1 MMKTNTK
8 KFLVLMV
15 LAVAAVVAL
24 AQVLPQRRLGNLQ
37 NSLRRNRGATAQQQP
52 APEAPPIAE
61 QLKDIPKGTNGV
73 PILNFEN
80 APLELVLMQYATL
93 SEKVLLPAPNLP
105 KVQITLSSN
114 GRELDKE
121 SYLLAIEA
129 TLTMNGVVIE
139 PFDKHF
145 LRAFERKTVR
155 TQGIRTLMNV
165 STNGIPE
172 KGRVVSQLIR
182 LNHLQWDEAQ
192 KAVEG
197 FKHPDGLLQ
206 TFERNNAILI
216 TDTQENV
223 NRMLEIIKELD
234 VPNPVLEETFE
245 RQINYAKATD
255 IKTYLEAIVTES
267 QKENQKGGAA
277 PKTSG
282 GPGFA
287 RPTPSPQPTRL
298 LNPLNRPG
306 LNKPEAPAH
315 TPNAALNAAISDA
328 DRGMI
333 RGKVLIVAD
342 ERSNKLIVITA
353 KTNMDFFDKVI
364 KALDVETTP
373 EVEVEVIRLKYADA
387 EDVEKMLNDL
397 IGAGSSSSQSKNNQ
411 NQNVAKGAA
420 TTRNLTQ
427 GTTTP
432 SPRTSSNPTFSSKS
446 NLGDLNKDNVK
457 ILADKRI
464 NSIVVMARKADM
476 AAIKRVVDAMDLK
489 LSQVLIETV
498 IIEVTLGDDLQTGVD
513 WVQRGRQH
521 TFQRVQETDSYG
533 RKLYWNEVTDDNG
546 STTMQKTTE
555 ESANPVYK
563 VVKTLQRDGFF
574 NNGSYMLGGGAGRA
588 SSTLGDLLGVSKS
601 TTSTSTSSGS
611 STADSGE
618 EVAQTVA
625 DGALTAVNPIGGGVN
640 YILKSDKLNLAA
652 VVQASKTD
660 SRAKYLA
667 SPVVMTVDNKE
678 ATIDATENRQFVTGW
693 TAQSGS
699 YGNSGQPT
707 PNYTSKDIGIKLKV
721 TPKIN
726 PNGSVMLKIEE
737 EYSQFVKDGQS
748 MLIPENGLYVAGT
761 VDLAV
766 ERKMGADVLLEDG
779 QTVVFGGLTETSV
792 AESETGVPILKDI
805 PWIGKWLFG
814 KVVQS
819 ENRKELLI
827 FMTPYVLDDAH
838 AAQEE
843 ALRRKRVL
851 SDPRPW
857 DDRGWSRSPIA
868 DPVSKKEQLRRQGR
882 EWANQDEEHET
893 GKRLEEAKEQRVKD
907 LEEKADK
914 ERREWAAK
922 HAKEVLE
929 ALKRHEQQDIDWSEL
944 IDKLRREQEGKDAA
958 AQQEAQ
964 SAAKIR
970 ESASEPAPAPTPAP
984 APAPEPPKT
993 PEGSAQPPAPAP
1005 ASENLLKDLQKK

>member
-1 MMKTNTK
+1 MMNTNMK
-8 KFLVLMV
+8 KALLLAVLSVSAVVV
-15 LAVAAVVAL
+15 LAQA
-24 AQVLPQRRLGNLQ
+24 PMPRRLGGLQ
-37 NSLRRNRGATAQQQP
+37 RGLQRNRGAAAQQQQP
-52 APEAPPIAE
+52 AAEAIPIAD
-61 QLKDIPKGTNGV
+61 QLKEIPKGTNGV

-105 KVQITLSSN
+105 KVQITLTSN

-165 STNGIPE
+165 STNGLPE

-182 LNHLQWDEAQ
+182 LNHMTAEEAQ

-197 FKHPDGLLQ
+197 FKNPDGLFQ
-206 TFERNNAILI
+206 VFERNNAILV

-234 VPNPVLEETFE
+234 EPTPVVEETFE
-245 RQINYAKATD
+245 RQINFAKATD
-255 IKTYLEAIVTES
+255 IKTYLETIVTES

-277 PKTSG
+277 PKASG

-287 RPTPSPQPTRL
+287 RTTPPPQPTRL
-298 LNPLNRPG
+298 LSLNNRPG
-306 LNKPEAPAH
+306 LNKPEPPAH
-315 TPNAALNAAISDA
+315 TPNAVLTAAVSDA

-342 ERSNKLIVITA
+342 ERSNKLIIITA

-364 KALDVETTP
+364 KSLDVETTP
-373 EVEVEVIRLKYADA
+373 EVEVEVLRLKYADA

-427 GTTTP
+427 GTTAPTP
-432 SPRTSSNPTFSSKS
+432 RASSNPTFSSKS

-476 AAIKRVVDAMDLK
+476 ASIKRVVEAMDLK

-498 IIEVTLGDDLQTGVD
+498 IIEVTLGDKLQTGID

-521 TFQRVQETDSYG
+521 VFQRVQETDSYG
-533 RKLYWNEVTDDNG
+533 RKLYWNEVTDDSGN
-546 STTMQKTTE
+546 TTMQKTTTA
-555 ESANPVYK
+555 SDNPVYK

-574 NNGSYMLGGGAGRA
+574 NNGSYMLGGGSGDG
-588 SSTLGDLLGVSKS
+588 SSKLSNLLGVGQS
-601 TTSTSTSSGS
+601 STSTATGDDDESAITG
-611 STADSGE
+611 TD
-618 EVAQTVA
+618 V
-625 DGALTAVNPIGGGVN
+625 ALTAVNPIAGGVN

-652 VVQASKTD
+652 VVQASKSD
-660 SRAKYLA
+660 SRAKYIA

-707 PNYTSKDIGIKLKV
+707 PNYTSKDIGIKLKI

-726 PNGSVMLKIEE
+726 PNGTVMLKIEE
-737 EYSQFVKDGQS
+737 EYSQYVPDGQS
-748 MLIPENGLYVAGT
+748 MLIPQDGVYVQGS

-766 ERKMGADVLLEDG
+766 ERKMGADVLLENG

-792 AESETGVPILKDI
+792 SESESGVPILKDI

-814 KVVQS
+814 RVVQN

-827 FMTPYVLDDAH
+827 FMTPYVLDDAQ

-868 DPVSKKEQLRRQGR
+868 DPVSKKEQLRRQAL
-882 EWANQDEEHET
+882 EWANQDAEHET
-893 GKRLEEAKEQRVKD
+893 GKKLEEAKEQRVKD

-914 ERREWAAK
+914 ERREWAEK

-929 ALKRHEQQDIDWSEL
+929 ALKRHEQQNIDWSEL
-944 IDKLRREQEGKDAA
+944 IDKLRREHDEKDAA
-958 AQQEAQ
+958 KAQEAQ

-970 ESASEPAPAPTPAP
+970 ESTGEPVQ
-984 APAPEPPKT
+984 E
-993 PEGSAQPPAPAP
+993 SQ
-1005 ASENLLKDLQKK
+1005 LKDLQKK